1 MTTYISQADLKK
13 LLAYDAETGVFTWI
27 VKPSWGVNVGG
38 RAGYTADSGYR
49 SIAIDGTAYKEHRL
63 AWLYVTG
70 EIPEFDIDHINGARD
85 DNRFLNLRLAS
96 RLENMQNVSVSK
108 ANSTGFV
115 GTCFITAKQKWAAYI
130 TVTRRRIHLG
140 HFDSL
145 DDAVN
150 ARRAAKQK
158 YHSFQNFDRGIA
170 A

>member
-1 MTTYISQADLKK
+1 MTTCISQADLKK
-13 LLAYDAETGVFTWI
+13 LLAYEAKTGVFTWSA
-27 VKPSWGVNVGG
+27 KPSWGVNAGD

-49 SIAIDGTAYKEHRL
+49 SIAIGGTAYKEHRL

-70 EIPEFDIDHINGARD
+70 ELPEFDIDHINGARD
-85 DNRFLNLRLAS
+85 DNRFSNLRHAT

-130 TVTRRRIHLG
+130 TVARRRIHLG

-145 DDAVN
+145 NDAVA
-150 ARRAAKQK
+150 ARLAAKQK
-158 YHSFQNFDRGIA
+158 HHTFQNFDRGA
-170 A
+170 SA